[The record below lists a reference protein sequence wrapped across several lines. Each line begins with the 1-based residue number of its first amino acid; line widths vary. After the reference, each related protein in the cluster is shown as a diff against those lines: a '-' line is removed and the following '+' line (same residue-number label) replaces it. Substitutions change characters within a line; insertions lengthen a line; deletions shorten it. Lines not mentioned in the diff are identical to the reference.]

1 MASRSSQPTKRLF
14 IRRFYWILLWLWLW
28 IHFFLFMGYQDL
40 HFQFYFG
47 DINPPTRKRFSRQI
61 QLILPTLISPILN
74 STPCSCREPEY
85 KPLRKRFIFCRED
98 LRRSIHTRERHQ
110 SWIQFKSS
118 FFLSLSSF
126 GEDEYSLK
134 FPYSFLMLLSQERKA
149 YARNES

>member
-1 MASRSSQPTKRLF
+1 MAVTMDSLLS
-14 IRRFYWILLWLWLW
+14 FYGKS
-28 IHFFLFMGYQDL
+28 FYQDL

-110 SWIQFKSS
+110 SWIPFKSS